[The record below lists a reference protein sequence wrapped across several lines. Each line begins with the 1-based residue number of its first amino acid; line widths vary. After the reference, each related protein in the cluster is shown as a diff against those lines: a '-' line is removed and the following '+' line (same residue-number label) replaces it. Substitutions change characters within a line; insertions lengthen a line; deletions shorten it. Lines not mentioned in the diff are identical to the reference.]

1 MALLTE
7 PSGDED
13 DRSGN
18 RKRKTPSDDVDG
30 YFEAEENDDGQIKV
44 MTVTS
49 KIISLNVKG
58 LDTIGDIKIKIKDAE
73 SIPCH
78 QQELIFDEMILQDND
93 ILANLCIKKEST
105 LKLMRNS
112 NGFMKIFVKI
122 LGPCP
127 ETLSLEVEPSDTIGN
142 VKAKMRRFGDAVI
155 YNEIVL
161 NDKHTLADFNIIN
174 GSILTSMVKYE
185 KSMEIF
191 VNSYTG
197 KTISLLVSPTDTI
210 GRVKSMIIYEEDIQW
225 KEQVLIFN
233 NLVLEDD
240 GTLSDFHINR
250 KSTLTLMRRSRGLK
264 ESMKIFIKM
273 LTGEIITQ
281 MVKPSDTVNN
291 VKAKIQDKVHIPH
304 RQQELIFNE
313 VVLYGIDTLSSYN
326 IKNKSTLTVMRAS
339 LGFMRIFIKTQTGK
353 TITLEV
359 ESSDTTENVQL
370 MIQNLEGIPCDQQRL
385 IFNAK
390 QLAEGRTL
398 ADYGVHKESIMHLV
412 LRLRG

>member
-1 MALLTE
+1 MASLTE

-18 RKRKTPSDDVDG
+18 RKRKNPSDDADS

-78 QQELIFDEMILQDND
+78 QQELIFDEMILQDTD

-142 VKAKMRRFGDAVI
+142 VKAKMRRSGDVLI

-174 GSILTSMVKYE
+174 GSTLTSMVKYE

-197 KTISLLVSPTDTI
+197 ETISLLVNPTDTI
-210 GRVKSMIIYEEDIQW
+210 SEVKSMIIYEEDIQW

-291 VKAKIQDKVHIPH
+291 
-304 RQQELIFNE
+304 QELIFNE

-339 LGFMRIFIKTQTGK
+339 SGFMRIFIRTLTGK
-353 TITLEV
+353 IITLEV
-359 ESSDTTENVQL
+359 ESSDTTENVQSK
-370 MIQNLEGIPCDQQRL
+370 IQNLEGIPCDQQRL
-385 IFNAK
+385 VFNEK

-398 ADYGVHKESIMHLV
+398 ADYGIHRESIIHLV
-412 LRLRG
+412 LVLRG

>member
-1 MALLTE
+1 
-7 PSGDED
+7 
-13 DRSGN
+13 
-18 RKRKTPSDDVDG
+18 
-30 YFEAEENDDGQIKV
+30 

-78 QQELIFDEMILQDND
+78 QQELIFDEMILQDTD

-142 VKAKMRRFGDAVI
+142 VKAKMRRFGDVLI

-197 KTISLLVSPTDTI
+197 KTISLLVYPTYTI
-210 GRVKSMIIYEEDIQW
+210 SKVKSMLLYEEDIQW
-225 KEQVLIFN
+225 GEQVLIFN

-339 LGFMRIFIKTQTGK
+339 PGFMRIFIKTLTGK

-390 QLAEGRTL
+390 QLEEGRTL
-398 ADYGVHKESIMHLV
+398 ADYGVQKESIMHLV